1 MEYFID
7 REVGKAI
14 LSIPISPS
22 LPEDALIWAWTKKR
36 GFHGKKCILGSSQV
50 AGQRQRQRSRG
61 GGVECEKKERVLDSY
76 LGLKLPKQI

>member
-36 GFHGKKCILGSSQV
+36 GFHGKKCIPSS
-50 AGQRQRQRSRG
+50 S
-61 GGVECEKKERVLDSY
+61 
-76 LGLKLPKQI
+76 